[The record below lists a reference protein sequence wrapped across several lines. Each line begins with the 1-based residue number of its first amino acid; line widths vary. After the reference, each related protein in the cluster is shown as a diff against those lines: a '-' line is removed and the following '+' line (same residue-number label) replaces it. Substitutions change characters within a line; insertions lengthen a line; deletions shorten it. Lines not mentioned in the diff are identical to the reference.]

1 MKVARRALESRRDD
15 PVDPLV
21 IYCHLSGALNRIEAL
36 EAVVEAARSFVKE
49 QDDQPQNTFHGSK
62 RVRIT
67 VSALVKAL
75 AKLDGREG
83 EG

>member
-1 MKVARRALESRRDD
+1 MSFDVKIARRALESRRDD

-36 EAVVEAARSFVKE
+36 EAVVDAARPIKLSL
-49 QDDQPQNTFHGSK
+49 N
-62 RVRIT
+62 
-67 VSALVKAL
+67 SASASWHIDKLHEAL

-83 EG
+83 ET